1 MNGYWSGFSLSQLN
15 GHEGGEVRGGRGG
28 GEKEGGGEGG
38 AGGGD
43 HEWAWSRGQIN
54 YN

>member
-38 AGGGD
+38 AGEETTSG
-43 HEWAWSRGQIN
+43 RGAVDR
-54 YN
+54 